1 MEVPIKKN
9 VLMSSFHFCLLDMKV
24 QTLLYSP
31 PENGFLNLIHGEFQM
46 TNHMRNTV
54 FVRVIP
60 LLVCILFGMNFEG
73 VNAAEESQNMP
84 ERKGPMIRGYLS
96 PDSLPKIHELIPPP
110 PEAGSAALAYD
121 EEVSKKNLTLNGTS
135 RWQLAAEDARQVV
148 EAFSCALNAP
158 ITEKD
163 TPLLYKLLR
172 RVCMDAAS
180 GTSQTKQK
188 YKRPRPFIVNKEPI
202 CTPEGQE
209 WLGRNGSYPS
219 GHTACGW
226 ACALVLTEIAPEYI
240 DAILARGRAFG
251 QSRVVCN
258 VHWQSDV
265 TEGRFVG
272 TAVVARLHAE
282 SAFRADI
289 EAARIELKAVRG
301 KNIKPTRDCIAEAE
315 ALTELPQFQEKYR

>member
-1 MEVPIKKN
+1 MIN
-9 VLMSSFHFCLLDMKV
+9 
-24 QTLLYSP
+24 Y
-31 PENGFLNLIHGEFQM
+31 I
-46 TNHMRNTV
+46 RNTV
-54 FVRVIP
+54 LVRVVV
-60 LLVCILFGMNFEG
+60 LLVCIFIGMNFES
-73 VNAAEESQNMP
+73 VNAAEEAPNMTVH
-84 ERKGPMIRGYLS
+84 RGPMMRGYLS
-96 PDSLPKIHELIPPP
+96 LDSLPKIHDLIPPP

-121 EEVSKKNLTLNGTS
+121 EEVSKKNLTLDGTS
-135 RWQLAAEDARQVV
+135 RWQLAAEDARHVV

-163 TPLLYKLLR
+163 TPLLYMLLQ
-172 RVCMDAAS
+172 RVCMDAGYA
-180 GTSQTKQK
+180 TSQTKQK
-188 YKRPRPFIVNKEPI
+188 YKRSRPFIVNNEPI
-202 CTPEGQE
+202 CTPEAQE
-209 WLGRNGSYPS
+209 WLGGNGSYPS

-289 EAARIELKAVRG
+289 EAARIELESVRS

-315 ALTELPQFQEKYR
+315 ALAE